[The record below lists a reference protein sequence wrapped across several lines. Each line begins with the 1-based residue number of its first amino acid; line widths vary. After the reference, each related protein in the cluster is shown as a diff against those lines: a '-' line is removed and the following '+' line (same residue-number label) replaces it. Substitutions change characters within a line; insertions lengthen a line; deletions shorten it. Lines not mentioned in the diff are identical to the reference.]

1 MNFKLMGTLNLKKM
15 IKIKSP
21 AKINLYLH
29 ILSKLENGYHEI
41 DSAFQLVDIC
51 DELSFKESSMGVQV
65 ECDLG
70 IEMHENIV
78 YQAAM
83 LLNETTDVNHSVKI
97 EINKNIPTGSGLGGG
112 SSNAATALVVLN
124 RIWDIDLDRN
134 ELMALGAKLGADVP
148 FFINGS
154 NAYVSGIGEKLV
166 NKNSE
171 SKDFL
176 IIYPNTHCSSAEM
189 YKKFDRG
196 TTLDLDKQNS
206 FWNVYKSLNNEIND
220 FVTKYRDDFKL
231 CLSGS
236 GSSMFVAY
244 ESHHELDKILK
255 IIPSNWRF
263 FLTKPLQYAPLTMK
277 F

>member
-1 MNFKLMGTLNLKKM
+1 MLNLKRM

-41 DSAFQLVDIC
+41 DSAFQLIDIC
-51 DELSFKESSMGVQV
+51 DELSFGKSSKGVQI
-65 ECDLG
+65 ECNLD

-83 LLNETTDVNHSVKI
+83 LLNEISDANHSVKI

-124 RIWDIDLDRN
+124 KIWGIDLDRN
-134 ELMALGAKLGADVP
+134 ELMALGTKLGADVP

-166 NKNSE
+166 NKSSE
-171 SKDFL
+171 STDFL

-196 TTLDLDKQNS
+196 TTSNLDKQNS
-206 FWNVYKSLNNEIND
+206 FWDVYKSLNNEIND

-236 GSSMFVAY
+236 GSSMFVVY

>member
-83 LLNETTDVNHSVKI
+83 LLNETSDANHSVKI

-124 RIWDIDLDRN
+124 RIWGIDLDRN

-244 ESHHELDKILK
+244 KSHHELEKILK